1 MTAGF
6 VRNQDEVNA
15 RGATFLDDMDMVI
28 SPNGG
33 HLVPV
38 AMKHGVHVC
47 WACGEPFDEFDR
59 RFRMVEKYTGG
70 AVPVG
75 VHAQCI
81 SPKPR
86 GSFYSVASGLSTR
99 RALASVAKAT
109 EHLASAVAEGARKI
123 VTGIE

>member
-15 RGATFLDDMDMVI
+15 RGATFLDDMDMLI

-33 HLVPV
+33 HLIPV

-47 WACGEPFDEFDR
+47 WACGEPFDALSPR
-59 RFRMVEKYTGG
+59 LRMVEKFTGG
-70 AVPVG
+70 SVPVG

-81 SPKPR
+81 HPKPR
-86 GSFYSVASGLSTR
+86 GSFFSVTSGLSTR

-109 EHLASAVAEGARKI
+109 EHLATAVAEGARKI